1 MDFKHIPVL
10 LDECIEGLSIKSD
23 GIYVDCTLGSGG
35 HSREIC
41 EKLTED
47 GTLVG
52 IDQDEDAISTASKNL
67 EGVSNRLYVVRNN
80 YSHIEEIL
88 EGLNLGTVD
97 GFLLDIGVS
106 SYQLDSAE
114 RGFSYMQDAPLD
126 MRMDRQQG
134 LTAFKVVNEYSE
146 EKLSEI
152 IKHYGEERYARR
164 IANQIINTRGNYKVE
179 TTLQLVDLIDRAIPK
194 KGRDKGHPA
203 KRTFQAIRIEV
214 NKELEVLETSI
225 EKMVDRLNVGGRLC
239 IITFHSLEDRI
250 VKHIFRKLENSCIC
264 PPRLPI
270 CGCGRKPKV
279 KVITTKPILPSE
291 EELGRNKRSKS
302 AKLRIVEKI

>member
-67 EGVSNRLYVVRNN
+67 EGVSNRLYVVRDN
-80 YSHIEEIL
+80 YSHIEEVL

-97 GFLLDIGVS
+97 GFLLVIGVS

>member
-10 LDECIEGLSIKSD
+10 LDECIEGLSIRSD

-41 EKLTED
+41 EKLSED
-47 GTLVG
+47 GILVG

-67 EGVSNRLYVVRNN
+67 EGVLNRLYVVRDN
-80 YSHIEEIL
+80 YSHIEEVL

-134 LTAFKVVNEYSE
+134 LTAFKVINEYSE
-146 EKLSEI
+146 ERLSEI

-164 IANQIINTRGNYKVE
+164 IANQIINTRGNCKVE

-250 VKHIFRKLENSCIC
+250 VKHIFKKLENPCIC

>member
-67 EGVSNRLYVVRNN
+67 EGVSNRLYVVRDN
-80 YSHIEEIL
+80 YSHIEEVL